1 MAAYF
6 NGAPVW
12 LEWKH
17 LQPPPQRLI
26 MTTYRI
32 APYAA
37 MLLRL
42 ALGAA
47 WLSHAFLKLAAFSMP
62 SLAAFLN
69 AGGMPTPIA
78 WPVALLELA
87 GGVLIVLGIHGRVAS
102 LALLPLL
109 AGALVAHTGNG
120 WTAAVPGGGWL
131 YPAIL
136 MMATLLH
143 VRLGDGAAALFTRPL
158 RQAPSRKP
166 FASHHVRS
174 AARVRS

>member
-1 MAAYF
+1 MARVKAF
-6 NGAPVW
+6 PPS
-12 LEWKH
+12 
-17 LQPPPQRLI
+17 LQRQI
-26 MTTYRI
+26 MNRYRI
-32 APYAA
+32 APYAIL
-37 MLLRL
+37 LLRL
-42 ALGAA
+42 TLGAA

-69 AGGMPTPIA
+69 AGGMPTPVA

-87 GGVLIVLGIHGRVAS
+87 GGVVIILGMHGRVAS

-109 AGALVAHTGNG
+109 AGALLAHTGNG
-120 WTAAVPGGGWL
+120 WTDVVPGAGWV

-143 VRLGDGAAALFTRPL
+143 VRYGDGAAALRTGPA
-158 RQAPSRKP
+158 RQAPSCRP
-166 FASHHVRS
+166 FASHHARS

>member
-1 MAAYF
+1 M
-6 NGAPVW
+6 NRSGISP
-12 LEWKH
+12 
-17 LQPPPQRLI
+17 
-26 MTTYRI
+26 I

-37 MLLRL
+37 LLLRF

-62 SLAAFLN
+62 ALAAFLN
-69 AGGMPTPIA
+69 AQGMPTPMA

-87 GGVLIVLGIHGRVAS
+87 GGVLIILGIHGRVAS

-120 WTAAVPGGGWL
+120 WTAGVPGGGWL
-131 YPAIL
+131 YPTLL

-143 VRLGDGAAALFTRPL
+143 VRIGDGAAALRPG
-158 RQAPSRKP
+158 RAPQAPSCKP
-166 FASHHVRS
+166 FAAHHARS
-174 AARVRS
+174 TARVRS

>member
-1 MAAYF
+1 M
-6 NGAPVW
+6 ND
-12 LEWKH
+12 
-17 LQPPPQRLI
+17 
-26 MTTYRI
+26 YRI
-32 APYAA
+32 KPYAA
-37 MLLRL
+37 LLLRL

-62 SLAAFLN
+62 ALGGFLALE
-69 AGGMPTPIA
+69 GMPTPMA

-87 GGVLIVLGIHGRVAS
+87 GGTVIILGIHGRVAS

-120 WTAAVPGGGWL
+120 WTQSIPGGGWL

-143 VRLGDGAAALFTRPL
+143 ARIGDGAAALSSP
-158 RQAPSRKP
+158 AD
-166 FASHHVRS
+166 VRRLS
-174 AARVRS
+174 GAAIAVCR

>member
-1 MAAYF
+1 
-6 NGAPVW
+6 
-12 LEWKH
+12 
-17 LQPPPQRLI
+17 

-32 APYAA
+32 LPYAA
-37 MLLRL
+37 LLLRL
-42 ALGAA
+42 TLGAA

-62 SLAAFLN
+62 AFGAFLN

-87 GGVLIVLGIHGRVAS
+87 GGILIVLGIHGRVAS

-120 WTAAVPGGGWL
+120 WTAGIPGGGWL

-143 VRLGDGAAALFTRPL
+143 ARIGDGAAALRPSPAVHRPPTSKKACKARTL
-158 RQAPSRKP
+158 QA
-166 FASHHVRS
+166 FEQGGAG
-174 AARVRS
+174 

>member
-1 MAAYF
+1 M
-6 NGAPVW
+6 N
-12 LEWKH
+12 
-17 LQPPPQRLI
+17 
-26 MTTYRI
+26 TYRVV
-32 APYAA
+32 PYAA

-62 SLAAFLN
+62 AVGAFLN
-69 AGGMPTPIA
+69 AAGMPTPVA

-87 GGVLIVLGIHGRVAS
+87 GGILIVLGIHGRVAS
-102 LALLPLL
+102 TALLPLL
-109 AGALVAHTGNG
+109 AGALLAHTGNG

-143 VRLGDGAAALFTRPL
+143 VRLGDGAAALRAGPA
-158 RQAPSRKP
+158 RQAASRKP